1 MKKLFRKIRQLV
13 TVAICA
19 VLVLEVINCSA
30 MLVNAEG
37 ETMNALFYILKPG
50 VEKTSEDPIKKQPQ
64 GNYSEAM
71 EGQVYAKHPDTGED
85 ALYSAMNNS
94 SFLKGYVDE
103 DVDKYLASTPS
114 PEEINRV
121 ISEYGLEYD
130 TEKHYIDWY
139 VIKQERHNGEY
150 HIHVDGYMTEKT
162 TTTEPTPTPTPTP
175 VPTPEPT
182 PVPTPEPTPVPTAE
196 PTPEPTPVP
205 TPEPTPV
212 PTAEPTPVPTQP
224 PVVEPP
230 VEDEHTDIPDDDTP
244 RAPEPDDEEDVPATP
259 APEENEEPDDAEE
272 VVNISDN
279 QSDNVNIEDESAA
292 LANMGNGNCWIHWL
306 ILLLTLLY
314 TVYEVIRIRCRK
326 KLIDKYQADKAE
338 RL

>member
-182 PVPTPEPTPVPTAE
+182 PVPTAEPTPEPTPVPTAE
-196 PTPEPTPVP
+196 PTPEPTPVPTPEPTPVPTLEPTPVPTPEPTPVPTTEP

-230 VEDEHTDIPDDDTP
+230 VEDEP
-244 RAPEPDDEEDVPATP
+244 
-259 APEENEEPDDAEE
+259 
-272 VVNISDN
+272 
-279 QSDNVNIEDESAA
+279 Q
-292 LANMGNGNCWIHWL
+292 
-306 ILLLTLLY
+306 
-314 TVYEVIRIRCRK
+314 
-326 KLIDKYQADKAE
+326 
-338 RL
+338 